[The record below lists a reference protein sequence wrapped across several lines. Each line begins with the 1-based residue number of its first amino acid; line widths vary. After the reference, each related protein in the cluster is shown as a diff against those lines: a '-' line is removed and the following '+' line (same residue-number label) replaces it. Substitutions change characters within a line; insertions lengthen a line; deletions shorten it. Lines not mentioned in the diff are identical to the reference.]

1 MTNKTID
8 RALIIRRLGVEQSL
22 EYAQYCAESCERHGL
37 PYEFIDGIE
46 FMTSDDAF
54 KAVGVWKQPDYVGT
68 TGHNNCHAS
77 HIKAWR
83 RIMEI
88 DKPCIILEHDAVVK
102 GNVQNIGIP
111 DMAVVTF
118 GFRVGNENMYKPIG
132 PINELVEI
140 ERSIGVHAC
149 GLTEVTAKWLV
160 EEAETNGVGCNLDY
174 WLIIEK
180 RCGLPLYV
188 ANPPQVVCWPR
199 VTTREWVIRDKPKY
213 DMAGTWSYPEGFTN
227 EWKAGFIAM

>member
-1 MTNKTID
+1 MSGYID
-8 RALIIRRLGVEQSL
+8 RALIIRRRKVELSM
-22 EYAQYCAESCERHGL
+22 EYADYCAQSCEKHGL
-37 PYEFIDGIE
+37 PYEFVDGIE
-46 FMTSDDAF
+46 FMSSEEAF
-54 KAVGVWKQPDYVGT
+54 RAVGVEKHEDYVGT

-83 RIMEI
+83 RIVEI
-88 DKPCIILEHDAVVK
+88 GKPCLILEHDAVVK
-102 GNVQNIGIP
+102 GPVTNIEIP

-118 GFRVGNENMYKPIG
+118 GFRVGNERFYNPIG
-132 PINELVEI
+132 PIRELKEI

-149 GLTEVTAKWLV
+149 GLTEKTARWLV

-188 ANPPQVVCWPR
+188 TNPPQVVCWPR
-199 VTTREWVIRDKPKY
+199 MSTREWVDPEKPNIQS
-213 DMAGTWSYPEGFTN
+213 AGTWSYSEGFTQ
-227 EWKAGFIAM
+227 EWKNGHRVA